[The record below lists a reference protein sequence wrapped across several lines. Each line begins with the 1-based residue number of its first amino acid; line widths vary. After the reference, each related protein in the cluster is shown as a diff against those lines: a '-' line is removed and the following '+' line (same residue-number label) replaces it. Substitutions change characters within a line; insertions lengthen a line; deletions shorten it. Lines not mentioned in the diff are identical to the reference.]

1 MTAKYGN
8 LPLGQVYKLLISII
22 GRDTALTIAG
32 EYGIPIIGQD
42 LDKMFEEKD
51 ISFVRFR
58 PNEKTSVLEIFRR
71 FFELLENK
79 EKYALPSYIKDFILN
94 IWHIYR
100 DVLKGRKAICDGKTF
115 DLSEAGLIPYEM
127 ETSELSLLLLNWS
140 LGYLGSTYENGKV
153 TILKGPIKRLLK
165 DTYGTNFNEIIRK
178 MVKNDDD
185 YEQLWKL
192 YNISEKHDDDSN
204 RYLNFKENFNQTIK
218 RYCKGTTD
226 ITWKTLKTIL
236 DFVNSKGEKKLA
248 RLLIG
253 LYLLKNTETAL
264 KEIYGIE
271 QEDKFQKNIYQVK
284 QYILKWAK
292 GELFI
297 EPQKEKQH
305 FLMVAGK
312 YDPADLSLL
321 QEHSIDSRFL
331 EQRVTISECGAYLW
345 GKTVIEYDVAKRLI
359 QTMKEKCPNCGIFFA
374 SWARAR
380 LAVLSCKFDGSEEDE
395 NFQKDALK
403 SYHTAFDKGRNFAGA
418 YLKAFL
424 KESIAATV
432 YFNRRRIQDIPKVID
447 TDKSLKTPITDD
459 VKENEEKKREASY
472 GAKQYYEYG
481 YALNLFEQESSETYL
496 LHFNAEEHFWK
507 VFPTHQFINTEAA
520 SQKCTEDLFRAK
532 GIHLIEGGKEELEQ
546 YLEALKQKLKNVSE
560 KNINKRMEIRP
571 GHNIQ
576 YTPLSIALQCG
587 ELDIAEHYLKDFA
600 KTLDVTV
607 INTNGSTALLE
618 TLTQYKNRRFFGG
631 DEQKINQYKKII
643 MELIERSPVDS
654 LYAETVIRRISVLEE
669 AVNTFDIE
677 IVKAIVDK
685 KGFDINR
692 NLSLDDSPPLHIS
705 ADEFSPLYYVINRCY
720 FLSKAI
726 SEGKIS
732 ISKNANINWH
742 KANFP
747 GIFIEDKMTF
757 YENIKSDPLFNN
769 IDMEKLISHEKFGK
783 TEIWKQEFMK
793 LKEIVNYFIEKTDNV
808 DKFVK
813 INPEGD
819 RTTALSLAIESNFD
833 DICHLLIEKGASPA
847 LIFSK
852 NGIPY
857 DSPFVRAVWYK
868 SWETLE
874 ILLTDFKE
882 NIKPIIDFSYREAK
896 FTAAHLLFKVDYS
909 SFIYK
914 YSVNYENF
922 KFIEHFIPL
931 FRNAG
936 AEFDIPDIGGITVRQ
951 ILRENN
957 LEHLIKT

>member
-1 MTAKYGN
+1 MTANYGN

-22 GRDTALTIAG
+22 GRDVALTIA
-32 EYGIPIIGQD
+32 EKHGITIIGKD
-42 LDKMFEEKD
+42 LDRIFEE
-51 ISFVRFR
+51 
-58 PNEKTSVLEIFRR
+58 
-71 FFELLENK
+71 
-79 EKYALPSYIKDFILN
+79 
-94 IWHIYR
+94 
-100 DVLKGRKAICDGKTF
+100 DGKSFTHYKPKEENSVYE
-115 DLSEAGLIPYEM
+115 LSRKFSDYLKNYNIPDSIINLLFIHFWGVFRDALRGNGTVPLGNGFALHKGGVVPYEVQ
-127 ETSELSLLLLNWS
+127 TSKLSRLLLNWS
-140 LGYLGSTYENGKV
+140 LGYLGGGYQNKDEVAFISKQSVLRLLDDTYEIIFGEIYKRLEITKTQFYKEIEKKYSGKP
-153 TILKGPIKRLLK
+153 LADFEQAIKRSIDK
-165 DTYGTNFNEIIRK
+165 CCKNNTNEPWIEDWYK
-178 MVKNDDD
+178 
-185 YEQLWKL
+185 
-192 YNISEKHDDDSN
+192 
-204 RYLNFKENFNQTIK
+204 FKA
-218 RYCKGTTD
+218 
-226 ITWKTLKTIL
+226 IL
-236 DFVNSKGEKKLA
+236 DFINSNPKDEKELIH
-248 RLLIG
+248 RLIG
-253 LYLLKNTETAL
+253 LYLLKNTEAAL
-264 KEIYGIE
+264 KEVCDIE
-271 QEDKFQKNIYQVK
+271 QKDIHSVK
-284 QYILKWAK
+284 QDILKWAK
-292 GELFI
+292 DELSPPPQSESQCFLMTAGKYNPTDLDILQHDFI
-297 EPQKEKQH
+297 EPD
-305 FLMVAGK
+305 F
-312 YDPADLSLL
+312 
-321 QEHSIDSRFL
+321 QEQITAIQD
-331 EQRVTISECGAYLW
+331 CYAYLW
-345 GKTVIEYDVAKRLI
+345 GNTAIELDIAEQLIKTIE
-359 QTMKEKCPNCGIFFA
+359 EKCPNSGIFFA
-374 SWARAR
+374 SWTRAR
-380 LAVLSCKFDGSEEDE
+380 LSVFSCKFDGSEEDK
-395 NFQKDALK
+395 NFQKEALK
-403 SYHTAFDKGRNFAGA
+403 GYHTAFAEGRNFAGA

-424 KESIAATV
+424 EESIAATV

-507 VFPTHQFINTEAA
+507 IFPTHQFINTEAA

-600 KTLDVTV
+600 ETLDVTV

-618 TLTQYKNRRFFGG
+618 ALTQYKNRRFSRG
-631 DEQKINQYKKII
+631 DKQNAEQYKKII

-747 GIFIEDKMTF
+747 GIFIEDKMIF

-868 SWETLE
+868 SWEILE
-874 ILLTDFKE
+874 MLLTDFKDH
-882 NIKPIIDFSYREAK
+882 IKPIINERYREEQQ
-896 FTAAHLLFKVDYS
+896 TGIHLLFKVDYS
-909 SFIYK
+909 SFLYK
-914 YSVNYENF
+914 YSVNNENF
-922 KFIEHFIPL
+922 KFIEHFIHL

-936 AEFDIPDIGGITVRQ
+936 AEFDIPDIGGKTVRQ

-957 LEHLIKT
+957 LEHLI